1 MSSTAT
7 VNIRVTDIN
16 DEAPVFTKTIY
27 DFRVKEGVIG
37 AKVGKVEAVDPDANK
52 NAEVVY
58 EVPNDSSFLIDKE
71 AGEIRTKTALD
82 FETQSVHYLT
92 VIARDRRGENDE
104 SSKSSSATV
113 TVLVQDTSDEVPTF
127 PKRLYEATVPE
138 NSENFLLTTV
148 KAEDP
153 DTEKSITYRI
163 VAGDIDKFVV
173 DTKTGEVRTKP
184 RTGGSAG
191 IDFERSQSHTLI
203 IGTEEGRGNFL
214 SSKRSGVRRSLEFS
228 EDITV
233 CTVHVTVTDVNDIA
247 PKFILIPLSN
257 TIRIGNDVKVG
268 EKISVVRANDAD
280 GTSPNNEIRYSISS
294 QQSSER
300 ASMYFGID
308 EKTGEIEVLDDLKR
322 ELYENYRLNIVA
334 TDLGEPM
341 SLNTSVTLLIQV

>member
-1 MSSTAT
+1 M
-7 VNIRVTDIN
+7 
-16 DEAPVFTKTIY
+16 
-27 DFRVKEGVIG
+27 IG

-58 EVPNDSSFLIDKE
+58 EVPNDSSFLIDKQI
-71 AGEIRTKTALD
+71 GEIRTKTALD

-173 DTKTGEVRTKP
+173 DTKTGEVRTKL

-214 SSKRSGVRRSLEFS
+214 SSKRSGVRRSLEFAD
-228 EDITV
+228 DITV
-233 CTVHVTVTDVNDIA
+233 CTVQVTVTDVNDIA

-257 TIRIGNDVKVG
+257 TIRV
-268 EKISVVRANDAD
+268 SC
-280 GTSPNNEIRYSISS
+280 S
-294 QQSSER
+294 
-300 ASMYFGID
+300 
-308 EKTGEIEVLDDLKR
+308 
-322 ELYENYRLNIVA
+322 
-334 TDLGEPM
+334 
-341 SLNTSVTLLIQV
+341 